1 MIHKRNILDSGSDD
15 QIYTGAATF
24 GVVMSDI
31 KAVIGS
37 IIGLIMIIGGI
48 SLIVKKSFRINTIDG
63 NIKSSNC
70 TEVIVNNNITYSCDI
85 SVEYTINGKTQTKS
99 FKDTNSYKKYEVNDT
114 VTLWY
119 DPNNNA
125 NIDIMSDN
133 LHTLG
138 WGLLILGIFIIIF
151 SILWAYLANKYKPVA
166 AAEGIFSGVNMLA
179 GRGF

>member
-1 MIHKRNILDSGSDD
+1 MMHKRNILDGSDD
-15 QIYTGAATF
+15 QIYSGVATF

-31 KAVIGS
+31 KAVVGS
-37 IIGLIMIIGGI
+37 IIGLIMIIAGI
-48 SLIVKKSFRINTIDG
+48 SFIVKKSFRTNTVDG
-63 NIKSSNC
+63 TVKTSNC
-70 TEVIVNNNITYSCDI
+70 SEVIENNNITYSCDI
-85 SVEYTINGKTQTKS
+85 GIEFTINGKTQTKS
-99 FKDTNSYKKYEVNDT
+99 FKDSKSYKKYEVNDT

-119 DPNNNA
+119 DPNNNT

-133 LHTLG
+133 LHGIG
-138 WGLLILGIFIIIF
+138 WGLLILGIVIIMF

>member
-1 MIHKRNILDSGSDD
+1 MHKRNILDGSDD
-15 QIYTGAATF
+15 QIYTGVATF

-37 IIGLIMIIGGI
+37 IIGLIMIIAGI
-48 SLIVKKSFRINTIDG
+48 SFLVKKSFRTSTVDG
-63 NIKSSNC
+63 TVKTSNC
-70 TEVIVNNNITYSCDI
+70 AEVIENNNIRYSCNI
-85 SVEYTINGKTQTKS
+85 GVEFSINGKTQIKS
-99 FKDTNSYKKYEVNDT
+99 FKDTNSYKKYDVNDT

-119 DPNNNA
+119 DPNNNT

-133 LHTLG
+133 LHGFGL
-138 WGLLILGIFIIIF
+138 GLLLMGIIIIIF

-166 AAEGIFSGVNMLA
+166 AAEGVFSGVNMLA